1 MHENGA
7 VKSER
12 SRQPPFRPGSRAGG
26 AVSREREMVGRA
38 AGAHRH
44 GLQACRS
51 VEATRKYGIL
61 WTWHRHPCAPPR
73 GGPLPKPGCLRIFAL
88 SSGGSVLT
96 MLSPVEAHSEIPDLN
111 AAELGAIAHLY
122 RGEIYRS
129 TIWRTRLDNTTNW
142 SIVTMGIALS
152 TTFSS
157 KEASGLPLILIG
169 MLLAVFL
176 GLEARRYRY
185 FNVWRARARYME
197 THLYAHILS
206 GKREDPGW
214 RVILAQD
221 YLHPRHHIS
230 FFRAAGR
237 RVRRTYI
244 WIIAIQTSA
253 YFGKLAIHPQ
263 MATHFNEF
271 VERAEIG
278 PIPGWVVLLC
288 GLLYNLG
295 WVFLAVATWW
305 LDRRAHVGRTSAAAM
320 G

>member
-1 MHENGA
+1 
-7 VKSER
+7 
-12 SRQPPFRPGSRAGG
+12 
-26 AVSREREMVGRA
+26 
-38 AGAHRH
+38 
-44 GLQACRS
+44 
-51 VEATRKYGIL
+51 
-61 WTWHRHPCAPPR
+61 
-73 GGPLPKPGCLRIFAL
+73 
-88 SSGGSVLT
+88 
-96 MLSPVEAHSEIPDLN
+96 MLSPAEANKEVADLN
-111 AAELGAIAHLY
+111 AAELGAVAHLY

-142 SIVTMGIALS
+142 SIVTLGIALS

-157 KEASGLPLILIG
+157 KEASALPLILIG

-197 THLYAHILS
+197 THLYAPILS
-206 GKREDPGW
+206 GKHGNDDSAW
-214 RVILAQD
+214 RTVLADD
-221 YLHPRHHIS
+221 YLRPRHHIS

-244 WIIAIQTSA
+244 WIIVIQTAA

-263 MATHFNEF
+263 MAAHFGEI

-278 PIPGWVVLLC
+278 PIPGWVVIAC
-288 GLLYNLG
+288 GFLYNLC
-295 WVFLAVATWW
+295 WVYLAVATWW
-305 LDRRAHVGRTSAAAM
+305 LDRRVHGKRTSASGM

>member
-1 MHENGA
+1 MCCGTA
-7 VKSER
+7 RWKYGTADAFALV
-12 SRQPPFRPGSRAGG
+12 A
-26 AVSREREMVGRA
+26 
-38 AGAHRH
+38 AHR
-44 GLQACRS
+44 
-51 VEATRKYGIL
+51 
-61 WTWHRHPCAPPR
+61 
-73 GGPLPKPGCLRIFAL
+73 
-88 SSGGSVLT
+88 VLG
-96 MLSPVEAHSEIPDLN
+96 MLSPVETPKDIQDFN
-111 AAELGAIAHLY
+111 AAELGAMAHLY

-157 KEASGLPLILIG
+157 REASGLPLILIG

-197 THLYAHILS
+197 THLYAEILN
-206 GKREDPGW
+206 GKRADNDPNW
-214 RVILAQD
+214 RRVLADD

-230 FFRAAGR
+230 FYRAAGR

-263 MATHFNEF
+263 MASHFSEF
-271 VERAEIG
+271 VDRAEIG
-278 PIPGWVVLLC
+278 PIPGWAVLGC
-288 GLLYNLG
+288 GLIYNLG
-295 WVFLAVATWW
+295 WVFLALSTYW
-305 LDRRAHVGRTSAAAM
+305 LDRRRHAGRTSAAAM

>member
-1 MHENGA
+1 MLKTAENPIQELNPA
-7 VKSER
+7 
-12 SRQPPFRPGSRAGG
+12 
-26 AVSREREMVGRA
+26 
-38 AGAHRH
+38 
-44 GLQACRS
+44 
-51 VEATRKYGIL
+51 
-61 WTWHRHPCAPPR
+61 
-73 GGPLPKPGCLRIFAL
+73 
-88 SSGGSVLT
+88 
-96 MLSPVEAHSEIPDLN
+96 EI
-111 AAELGAIAHLY
+111 GAIAHLY

-142 SIVTMGIALS
+142 SIVTLGIALS
-152 TTFSS
+152 STFSS
-157 KEASGLPLILIG
+157 REASALPLILIG

-197 THLYAHILS
+197 THLYAQILS
-206 GKREDPGW
+206 GRRADEDHSW
-214 RVILAQD
+214 RVVLAED

-244 WIIAIQTSA
+244 WIIVIQTSA

-271 VERAEIG
+271 LDRAEIG
-278 PIPGWVVLLC
+278 PIPGWVVLCC
-288 GLLYNLG
+288 GLIYNFG
-295 WVFLAVATWW
+295 WVALAVSTYW
-305 LDRRAHVGRTSAAAM
+305 LDRYAHRGRTSAAAM

>member
-1 MHENGA
+1 LA
-7 VKSER
+7 
-12 SRQPPFRPGSRAGG
+12 
-26 AVSREREMVGRA
+26 
-38 AGAHRH
+38 
-44 GLQACRS
+44 
-51 VEATRKYGIL
+51 
-61 WTWHRHPCAPPR
+61 
-73 GGPLPKPGCLRIFAL
+73 
-88 SSGGSVLT
+88 SGGSVLT
-96 MLSPVEAHSEIPDLN
+96 MLSPTEAPKEIQDLN

-142 SIVTMGIALS
+142 SIVTLGIALS

-157 KEASGLPLILIG
+157 REASALPLILIG

-197 THLYAHILS
+197 THLYAPILI
-206 GKREDPGW
+206 GKPAPDDPAW
-214 RVILAQD
+214 RAVLADD
-221 YLHPRHHIS
+221 YMHPRHHIS
-230 FFRAAGR
+230 FVRAAGR

-244 WIIAIQTSA
+244 WIIVIQTSA

-263 MATHFNEF
+263 MATHLNEF

-278 PIPGWVVLLC
+278 PIPGWAVLCC
-288 GLLYNLG
+288 GLIYDLG
-295 WVFLAVATWW
+295 WVALAVATYW
-305 LDRRAHVGRTSAAAM
+305 LDRRAHGSRTSAAAM

>member
-1 MHENGA
+1 
-7 VKSER
+7 
-12 SRQPPFRPGSRAGG
+12 
-26 AVSREREMVGRA
+26 
-38 AGAHRH
+38 
-44 GLQACRS
+44 L
-51 VEATRKYGIL
+51 
-61 WTWHRHPCAPPR
+61 
-73 GGPLPKPGCLRIFAL
+73 
-88 SSGGSVLT
+88 GGSVIA
-96 MLSPVEAHSEIPDLN
+96 MLSPAEAPREIQDLN
-111 AAELGAIAHLY
+111 AAELGALAHLY

-157 KEASGLPLILIG
+157 KEASALPLILIG

-176 GLEARRYRY
+176 VLEARRYRY
-185 FNVWRARARYME
+185 FNVWRARARYIE
-197 THLYAHILS
+197 THFYAPILS
-206 GKREDPGW
+206 GKPASDDPAW
-214 RVILAQD
+214 RVVLADD

-244 WIIAIQTSA
+244 WIIAIQTFA

-263 MATHFNEF
+263 MATHFYEF

-278 PIPGWVVLLC
+278 PIPGWVVLCC
-288 GLLYNLG
+288 GLIYDLG
-295 WVFLAVATWW
+295 WIALAVSTYW
-305 LDRRAHVGRTSAAAM
+305 LDRRAHRGRTRAAAM